1 VVWVL
6 WWMVYC
12 IVYYPAAGGW
22 SQDDARRART
32 V

>member
-12 IVYYPAAGGW
+12 IVYYPAGGW
-22 SQDDARRART
+22 SRGWRPPRSHR
-32 V
+32 